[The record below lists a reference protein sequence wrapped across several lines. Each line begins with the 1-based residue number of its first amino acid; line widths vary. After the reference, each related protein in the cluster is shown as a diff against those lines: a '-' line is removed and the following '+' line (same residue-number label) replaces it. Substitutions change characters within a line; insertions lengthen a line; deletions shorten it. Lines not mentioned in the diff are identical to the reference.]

1 MTIAFTTS
9 GEDLHARLDSRF
21 GRAPQFLVYDLDQHT
36 FRVVDNQA
44 SQGASQGAGI
54 QAAETMA
61 RLGVGGLVT
70 GHCGPNAVRVL
81 RAAGIAIYTTDLP
94 TVSDA
99 LEAYRA
105 GTLARLESAD
115 VEGHW
120 T

>member
-1 MTIAFTTS
+1 VTIAFTTS
-9 GEDLHARLDSRF
+9 GRDLGARLDSRF
-21 GRAPQFLVYDLDQHT
+21 GRAAQFLVYDLDQNT
-36 FRVVDNQA
+36 YRLVDNQPGQDA
-44 SQGASQGAGI
+44 AQGAGI

-81 RAAGIAIYTTDLP
+81 RAAGIAIYTTDVP
-94 TVSDA
+94 TVADA
-99 LEAYRA
+99 LEAFRA
-105 GTLARLESAD
+105 GTLARIDSAD